1 MFHELFSK
9 IAMDYK
15 KLANKEERKNYIRLA
30 AWTYRCG
37 CMEFQEIITDSLQK
51 ICRAA
56 AGEPVKAA

>member
-1 MFHELFSK
+1 
-9 IAMDYK
+9 MDYK